1 MRVQSKAA
9 DEKKG
14 LMIRVATELFHEEG
28 IKVTTPEDVVR
39 ASGGSVNEFYRYF
52 HNKEG
57 LVREVIRAEFEAIKS
72 GNGPIVCEFTS
83 WRKLESWFLTYIELQ
98 RNFNMTRTCLF
109 GKVANEIPE
118 RDTLIR
124 EDVSQIFEC
133 LKARIVDFFKKEKAE
148 GRLVKDANEGS
159 LADFCIATV
168 QGALLLG
175 KAKKDIRP
183 VEAALREALAHLRTY
198 VV

>member
-1 MRVQSKAA
+1 MPAQPVTIA
-9 DEKKG
+9 EKKG
-14 LMIRVATELFHEEG
+14 RMIRAATELFHEEG
-28 IKVTTPEDVVR
+28 IKVTTPEDVAT
-39 ASGGSVNEFYRYF
+39 ASGGNVNEFYRYF

-57 LVREVIRAEFEAIKS
+57 LIHEVMRAEFEAIKS
-72 GNGPIVCEFTS
+72 GQAPIVCEFSS
-83 WRKLESWFLTYIELQ
+83 WRQLEKWFFTYVELQ
-98 RNFNMTRTCLF
+98 KSFNMTRTCLF
-109 GKVANEIPE
+109 GKVANEIAE

-124 EDVSQIFEC
+124 EDVSEIFEFV
-133 LKARIVDFFKKEKAE
+133 KGRIVDFFKKEKAG

-168 QGALLLG
+168 QGAMLLG